1 MSKRAMKED
10 KARDAHKSL
19 LMPDEAF
26 RTSEDSG
33 LTKQFRGC
41 LKAAAEVSIDFG
53 AGRFSGP
60 GVAGKALISE

>member
-1 MSKRAMKED
+1 
-10 KARDAHKSL
+10 
-19 LMPDEAF
+19 MPDEAF